1 MLKATVL
8 SLALAMPVAAAA
20 QGTQIDLGGAAQ
32 DTSAP
37 VSVDADQLSVDQ
49 AAGTATFTGN
59 VRVSQGALRMAAG
72 EVRVE
77 YGASQGEIT
86 ALHATG
92 GVTLAN
98 DTLAAEGQEASYTI
112 SSGQVVMAGDVVL
125 TQGPSTIAGNRLT
138 IDLASGTGRMEGR
151 VQTLFQPGARQ

>member
-1 MLKATVL
+1 MLKATIL
-8 SLALAMPVAAAA
+8 SFALALPVAATA
-20 QGTQIDLGGAAQ
+20 QDTQIDLGGAAQ

-37 VSVDADQLSVDQ
+37 VGVDADQLSVDQ
-49 AAGTATFTGN
+49 AAGAATFTGN
-59 VRVSQGALRMAAG
+59 VRVAQGALRMAAN

-77 YGASQGEIT
+77 YGESQNEIT

-98 DTLAAEGQEASYTI
+98 ETLAAEGREASYTI
-112 SSGQVVMAGDVVL
+112 ASGQVVLSGDVVL
-125 TQGPSTIAGNRLT
+125 TQGSSTIAGNRLT
-138 IDLASGTGRMEGR
+138 IDLASGSGRMEGR